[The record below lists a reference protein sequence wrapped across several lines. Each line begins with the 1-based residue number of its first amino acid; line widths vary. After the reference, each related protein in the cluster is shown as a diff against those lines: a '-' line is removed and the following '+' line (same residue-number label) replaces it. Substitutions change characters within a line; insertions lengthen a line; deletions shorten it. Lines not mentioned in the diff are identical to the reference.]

1 MRNNHKII
9 AENLR
14 LPFKIK
20 KAALALGTQAK
31 NTLCFAEGDT
41 AYISRAH
48 PDLST
53 PEDLSNFEKDVRF
66 FLKRNPRIIACD
78 LHPDYASTKYARQLR
93 ATNDPSISLGA
104 GERRTTPRFHSGQ
117 ANDPSTWFDSAHHRS
132 LGVNVRRPIQH
143 HHAHIAS
150 CMAENGLINQRV
162 IGVAFDGTGL
172 GSDNTLWGAEFLICD
187 YNTFQ
192 RSAHLRDIPLLGG
205 EAAVREPW
213 RVAAAWLYTAYPREF
228 ARLGI
233 GFIRGLDKNK
243 WGVLKKM
250 YATGFNSVS
259 TSSMGRLF
267 DAAASIILE
276 DHEAGGEAEL
286 AIKLE
291 KMAQTSAPKQKPYH
305 FKIFKKDGIYIIDP
319 ITLFKEIVV
328 DIKNH
333 RPKEA
338 MAYSFHL
345 GVAVMLKNTCLVLRR
360 KHKISR
366 VALSGGVFQN
376 SLLLRL
382 GSALLY
388 KEGFEVFTHKKISCN
403 DSGVSLGQ
411 AVIAAQLYF
420 RGLETAPLRARM
432 S

>member
-1 MRNNHKII
+1 MRKNRKII
-9 AENLR
+9 TQKIR

-20 KAALALGTQAK
+20 KAVLALGAQAK

-41 AYISRAH
+41 AYISRLH
-48 PDLST
+48 QDLSS
-53 PEDLSNFEKDVRF
+53 PKDLSDFENDVEQ
-66 FLKRNPRIIACD
+66 FLKKKPAYIACD

-93 ATNDPSISLGA
+93 DTHDA
-104 GERRTTPRFHSGQ
+104 RRTT
-117 ANDPSTWFDSAHHRS
+117 NDGIRT
-132 LGVNVRRPIQH
+132 IQH

-150 CMAENGLINQRV
+150 CMADNGLKNQRV

-187 YNTFQ
+187 YKKFQ
-192 RSAHLRDIPLLGG
+192 RSAHLKIIPLLGG

-213 RVAAAWLYTAYPREF
+213 RMAAAWLYAAYPREF

-233 GFIRGLDKNK
+233 GFIRGMDKSK
-243 WGVLKKM
+243 WGVLRKM
-250 YATGFNSVS
+250 YTSGFNSLPA
-259 TSSMGRLF
+259 SSMGRLF

-276 DHEAGGEAEL
+276 DHHAHSEAAL

-291 KMAQTSAPKQKPYH
+291 IAARAAAPKQKFYH
-305 FKIFKKDGIYIIDP
+305 FKIIKKNGGYIIDP
-319 ITLFKEIVV
+319 VGVFKEIVA

-345 GVAVMLKNTCLVLRR
+345 GIAVMLKNTCLVLRR

-388 KEGFEVFTHKKISCN
+388 KEGFEVLTHKKLSCN

-411 AVIAAQLYF
+411 AVIAGL
-420 RGLETAPLRARM
+420 RG
-432 S
+432 